1 MDEERYLILK
11 MLEEGKITAEEAS
24 ALIAALED
32 EGAGTGS
39 AGTEGDAA
47 EGAGAEGARADSA
60 GEGAGARAGAARGAE
75 GAGYGRRDD
84 RDRGRERRRHGGDR
98 HCEGGPHAGH
108 AHGGHYRGH
117 WFDGESFESAMEE
130 MRRDLEKVRL
140 GAMDIGDEVSRR
152 VQEAMRGQREI
163 WRRGGPRS
171 FRHMVRNLGDVFS
184 VPFGRE
190 MHEERY
196 EKEVSVRPDVR
207 VDIRDLSGDV
217 KVEAIGEDTV
227 KVRAI
232 KRVWAGSREEAKDRS
247 ADYQVVVE
255 QQGNEV
261 RIGAGLTEDAPG
273 WLPARCTIDYDVQV
287 PAGTRAVVSLTNGD
301 VTVTGVRGGVELRST
316 NGDLVIKD
324 VSGSVSATSIN
335 GNIELRSAEPG
346 DLSLKTVNGDVRV
359 DLVSLGAGDHGVHT
373 TRGNIVASVPAEM
386 PLDFLASTM
395 HGDID
400 LELPCSVISR
410 SSTRLEGRVGAGR
423 TRSTAPGSVGG
434 APDAGGGVPGAASA
448 TGNGRAPG
456 LELRA
461 LFGDIT
467 LRARKED

>member
-32 EGAGTGS
+32 EGAGTGG
-39 AGTEGDAA
+39 AGTGDA
-47 EGAGAEGARADSA
+47 GGGF
-60 GEGAGARAGAARGAE
+60 GEGAGPSGGAAGGTGEAREAGNERRG
-75 GAGYGRRDD
+75 D
-84 RDRGRERRRHGGDR
+84 RDRGCGR
-98 HCEGGPHAGH
+98 HAGH
-108 AHGGHYRGH
+108 AHGRHLHGR
-117 WFDGESFESAMEE
+117 WFDSENFESAMEE

-140 GAMDIGDEVSRR
+140 GAMDLGDEVSRR
-152 VQEAMRGQREI
+152 VQEAMRGQREV
-163 WRRGGPRS
+163 WRRGGPRP

-196 EKEVSVRPDVR
+196 EKEVAVQPDVR

-217 KVEAIGEDTV
+217 KVETHDEAAV
-227 KVRAI
+227 KVLAI
-232 KRVWAGSREEAKDRS
+232 KRVWAGSREEATERS
-247 ADYQVVVE
+247 ADYQVVVK

-261 RIGAGLTEDAPG
+261 RVGAELIDNAPG
-273 WLPARCTIDYDVQV
+273 WLPARCTIDYNVLV
-287 PAGTRAVVSLTNGD
+287 PAGARVSVNLTNGD
-301 VTVTGVRGGVELRST
+301 VTVLGVRGGVELRST
-316 NGDLVIKD
+316 NGDLVIRS
-324 VSGSVSATSIN
+324 VAGSVSASSIN

-346 DLSLKTVNGDVRV
+346 DLSLKTVNGDVVV
-359 DLVSLGAGDHGVHT
+359 DLASLGAGDHGVHA
-373 TRGNIVASVPAEM
+373 TRGDIVASVPAEM

-400 LELPCSVISR
+400 LELACTVVSR
-410 SSTRLEGRVGAGR
+410 SATRLEGRIAGASGAGE
-423 TRSTAPGSVGG
+423 
-434 APDAGGGVPGAASA
+434 
-448 TGNGRAPG
+448 RAPG

-467 LRARKED
+467 LKARKGD